1 MKIIQSTILSLKQKQ
16 ALFELWNS
24 EYPERICYKEITKF
38 ESYLEGLSNPKHFF
52 LINDVNK
59 ILGWAFTFNR
69 DEDNWFAIILNSKI
83 HKQGFG
89 SVLLNKLKEN
99 NSVLNGWATDHLNDI
114 KKNKEPYISPIEF
127 YTKNG
132 FFFYFEI
139 RIENENLSA
148 VKIRWEKQ

>member
-1 MKIIQSTILSLKQKQ
+1 M
-16 ALFELWNS
+16 
-24 EYPERICYKEITKF
+24 
-38 ESYLEGLSNPKHFF
+38 
-52 LINDVNK
+52 INDVNE
-59 ILGWAFTFNR
+59 ILGWSFTFNR
-69 DEDNWFAIILNSKI
+69 DKDNWFAIILNSKI

-99 NSVLNGWATDHLNDI
+99 NSVLNGWATDHQNDI

-132 FFFYFEI
+132 FLVNSEI